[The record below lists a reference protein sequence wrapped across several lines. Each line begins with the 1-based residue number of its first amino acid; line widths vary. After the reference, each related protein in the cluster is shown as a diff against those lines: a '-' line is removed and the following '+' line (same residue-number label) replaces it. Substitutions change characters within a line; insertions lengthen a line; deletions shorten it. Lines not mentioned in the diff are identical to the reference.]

1 MGKARRNFLQE
12 TVALESLLRSR
23 AFEAVTCWKNWLR
36 MWLTGH
42 LTSERWLSLIKNA
55 TIHQTDRP
63 ISTLITLLFCLLL
76 SHFSSLFSS
85 LSSPVSSLSSLS
97 SPVHPLCTPSSDP
110 FVSSYISILLH
121 FSSSTFQLSLRSL
134 REHPASVPWMSSE
147 CSLNDRR
154 VLYSCSSKCPKGA
167 LWVRML
173 FAKICCSPKTP
184 YPTASTL
191 IASAHRI

>member
-1 MGKARRNFLQE
+1 MWGKREEIFFKKL
-12 TVALESLLRSR
+12 LLRSR

-85 LSSPVSSLSSLS
+85 LFSRVFIIFIVFSCSPALHAFIGSFCL
-97 SPVHPLCTPSSDP
+97 
-110 FVSSYISILLH
+110 FLH